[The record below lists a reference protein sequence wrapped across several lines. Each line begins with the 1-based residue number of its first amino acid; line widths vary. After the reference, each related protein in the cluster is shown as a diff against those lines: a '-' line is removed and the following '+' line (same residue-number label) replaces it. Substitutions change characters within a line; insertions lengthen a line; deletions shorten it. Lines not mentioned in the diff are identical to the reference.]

1 MHWHVSPVVHLLVY
15 LAAAG
20 VFAVVAVGAFRR
32 RGPRTVTATSLG
44 VLAVAGAWWSLADA
58 VSVGPFDPRVQSVA
72 ALASFP
78 GVAVAVGAFAC
89 LGRSATGTGWAPSR
103 AVLAGLSVEPIL
115 VTVTAATNPWH
126 QLFYSGHAAATL
138 GDPVLW
144 ERAPLFW
151 LHALYSYVL
160 IGAGLVLVAR
170 GWWTAPPAFRRQRWH
185 LLVASVVPVLVNV
198 VNLTG
203 AFGDLGDPTPL
214 GFAVTAGVIGNAMFR
229 QDFIAFA
236 PVARD
241 VLIERISDP
250 VLALSPDGRLIDA
263 NPAALKLLLA
273 TAGPRLGTRLIGLP
287 ASQVMSCWGLFD
299 AEGRLVAAAD
309 EPAHL
314 TLTVAGTPTDL
325 EVRASPLVDRRGRE
339 IGTVLV
345 ARDVTEV
352 NAQRARLV
360 EQLATIERL
369 RSDLAEQA
377 VRDPLTDL
385 HNRRHLM
392 ERFGPMLDEAAGT
405 GEPLAVVVLD
415 LDRFKRVNDEHG
427 HLTGDAVLIAMAQR
441 LRETVP
447 TGALAAR
454 WGGEEFVVVVPG
466 ADLTEGAVLA
476 ETLRRRCEAEPLG
489 SGERIVRCTLS
500 AGVAAYPVSGGT
512 VTDLLLAA
520 DRALYEAKDHGR
532 NLVRRAPPPGDGARS
547 PARPVRLDP
556 AGDEGDDGD
565 EAADEVAGA

>member
-1 MHWHVSPVVHLLVY
+1 MHLLVY
-15 LAAAG
+15 LAAAV
-20 VFAVVAVGAFRR
+20 VFVVVAVGAFRR
-32 RGPRTVTATSLG
+32 RGPRTATATSLG
-44 VLAVAGAWWSLADA
+44 VLGVAGAWWSLADA

-89 LGRSATGTGWAPSR
+89 LGRSATGTGWVPSR

-115 VTVTAATNPWH
+115 VTVAAATNPWH
-126 QLFYSGHAAATL
+126 LLFYGGPAAAAL

-144 ERAPLFW
+144 ERGPLFW

-160 IGAGLVLVAR
+160 IATGLVLVAR
-170 GWWTAPPAFRRQRWH
+170 GWWTAPPAFRRQRWN
-185 LLVASVVPVLVNV
+185 LLIASVVPVLVNV

-214 GFAVTAGVIGNAMFR
+214 GFAVTAGVIGHAMFR

-250 VLALSPDGRLIDA
+250 VIALSPDNRLIDA
-263 NPAALKLLLA
+263 NPAALRLLLA
-273 TAGPRLGTRLIGLP
+273 TAGPRLGTQLIGLP

-299 AEGRLVAAAD
+299 SDGRLTAASD
-309 EPAHL
+309 EAAHL
-314 TLTVAGTPTDL
+314 TLDVAGTATDL
-325 EVRASPLVDRRGRE
+325 EVRASPLVDGRGRE

-392 ERFGPMLDEAAGT
+392 ERFAPMLDEAAADR
-405 GEPLAVVVLD
+405 EPLAVVVLD

-441 LRETVP
+441 LRECVP
-447 TGALAAR
+447 VGALAAR
-454 WGGEEFVVVVPG
+454 WGGEEFVVVLPG
-466 ADLTEGAVLA
+466 ADITSGAVLA

-489 SGERIVRCTLS
+489 SGARAVHCTLS
-500 AGVAAYPVSGGT
+500 AGVAAYPESGRT

-532 NLVRRAPPPGDGARS
+532 NLVRCAPAPGDVTPATRRPPAPGAGGPVAGARAS
-547 PARPVRLDP
+547 DGLDD
-556 AGDEGDDGD
+556 AD
-565 EAADEVAGA
+565 DEVAGA

>member
-1 MHWHVSPVVHLLVY
+1 MNPVVHLLVY
-15 LAAAG
+15 LAAAV
-20 VFAVVAVGAFRR
+20 VFVVVAVGAFRR
-32 RGPRTVTATSLG
+32 RGPRTATATSLG

-58 VSVGPFDPRVQSVA
+58 VSVGPFDERVQSVA

-89 LGRSATGTGWAPSR
+89 LGRSATGTGWIPSR

-126 QLFYSGHAAATL
+126 QLFYSGTAAATL

-160 IGAGLVLVAR
+160 IATGLVLVAR

-185 LLVASVVPVLVNV
+185 LLLASVVPVLVNV

-273 TAGPRLGTRLIGLP
+273 TAGPRLGTQLIGMP
-287 ASQVMSCWGLFD
+287 ASLVMSCWGLFD
-299 AEGRLVAAAD
+299 ADGRLVAAED

-314 TLTVAGTPTDL
+314 TLVVAGTAMDL
-325 EVRASPLVDRRGRE
+325 EVRASPLVDGRGRE

-392 ERFGPMLDEAAGT
+392 ERFGPMLGEAAGA

-441 LRETVP
+441 LRECVP

-489 SGERIVRCTLS
+489 SGERVVRCTLS
-500 AGVAAYPVSGGT
+500 AGVAAYPVSGET
-512 VTDLLLAA
+512 VADLLLAA

-532 NLVRRAPPPGDGARS
+532 NLVRRAVPGGAAEDAGR
-547 PARPVRLDP
+547 VRRRRRH
-556 AGDEGDDGD
+556 DDDVAD
-565 EAADEVAGA
+565 EAAPA

>member
-1 MHWHVSPVVHLLVY
+1 MNPVVHLLVY
-15 LAAAG
+15 LAAAV
-20 VFAVVAVGAFRR
+20 VFVVVAVGAFRR
-32 RGPRTVTATSLG
+32 RGPRTATATSLG

-58 VSVGPFDPRVQSVA
+58 VSVGPFDARVQSVA

-89 LGRSATGTGWAPSR
+89 LGRSATGTGWIPSR

-126 QLFYSGHAAATL
+126 QLFYSGTAAATL

-160 IGAGLVLVAR
+160 IATGLVLVAR

-185 LLVASVVPVLVNV
+185 LLLASVVPVLVNV

-273 TAGPRLGTRLIGLP
+273 TAGPRLGPQLIGMP
-287 ASQVMSCWGLFD
+287 ASLVMSCWGLFD
-299 AEGRLVAAAD
+299 GDGRLVAAED

-314 TLTVAGTPTDL
+314 TLVVAGTAMDL
-325 EVRASPLVDRRGRE
+325 EVRASPLVDGRGRE

-392 ERFGPMLDEAAGT
+392 ERFGPMLGEAAGA

-441 LRETVP
+441 LRECVP

-489 SGERIVRCTLS
+489 SGERVVRCTLS
-500 AGVAAYPVSGGT
+500 AGVAAYPVSGET

-532 NLVRRAPPPGDGARS
+532 NLVRRAVPGGA
-547 PARPVRLDP
+547 AED
-556 AGDEGDDGD
+556 AGRMRGGRRHDDADDDVAD
-565 EAADEVAGA
+565 EAAPA

>member
-1 MHWHVSPVVHLLVY
+1 MHMLVY
-15 LAAAG
+15 LAAAA
-20 VFAVVAVGAFRR
+20 VFVVVAVGAFRR
-32 RGPRTVTATSLG
+32 RGPRSVTATSLG
-44 VLAVAGAWWSLADA
+44 VLAVAGAWWSVADA
-58 VSVGPFDPRVQSVA
+58 VSVGPFDPRVQAVA
-72 ALASFP
+72 AIASFP
-78 GVAVAVGAFAC
+78 GIAVSVAAFAC

-126 QLFYSGHAAATL
+126 QLFYSGPEAATL

-151 LHALYSYVL
+151 VHALYSYVL
-160 IGAGLVLVAR
+160 IGAGLVFVAR

-185 LLVASVVPVLVNV
+185 LLLASVVPVLVNV

-263 NPAALKLLLA
+263 NPAALELLLA

-299 AEGRLVAAAD
+299 AEGRLTAAAG

-314 TLTVAGTPTDL
+314 TLTVEGVPTDL
-325 EVRASPLVDRRGRE
+325 EVRASPLVDRHGHE

-392 ERFGPMLDEAAGT
+392 ERFAPMLGEAAAT

-441 LRETVP
+441 LRECVP
-447 TGALAAR
+447 AGALAAR

-489 SGERIVRCTLS
+489 SGERVVRCTLS
-500 AGVAAYPVSGGT
+500 AGVAAYPASGRT

-532 NLVRRAPPPGDGARS
+532 NLVRRAPPPGDGARA

-556 AGDEGDDGD
+556 AGGEDADRD
-565 EAADEVAGA
+565 EADEAPDEVAGA

>member
-1 MHWHVSPVVHLLVY
+1 MRPLVHLLVY
-15 LAAAG
+15 AAAAV
-20 VFAVVAVGAFRR
+20 VFVVVAVGAFRR
-32 RGPRTVTATSLG
+32 RGPRTASATSLG

-58 VSVGPFDPRVQSVA
+58 VSVGPFDPWVQSVA

-89 LGRSATGTGWAPSR
+89 LGRTATGTGWVPSR

-115 VTVTAATNPWH
+115 VTVVAATNPWH
-126 QLFYSGHAAATL
+126 LLFYSGPEAATL
-138 GDPVLW
+138 GDPMAW

-151 LHALYSYVL
+151 VHTLYSYVL
-160 IGAGLVLVAR
+160 IAAGLVLVAR
-170 GWWTAPPAFRRQRWH
+170 GWWTATPAFRRQRWN

-214 GFAVTAGVIGNAMFR
+214 GFAVTAGVIGHAMFR

-263 NPAALKLLLA
+263 NPAALRLLLA
-273 TAGPRLGTRLIGLP
+273 TAGPRLGTRLLGMP
-287 ASQVMSCWGLFD
+287 ASVVMSCWGLFD
-299 AEGRLVAAAD
+299 AEGRLVAAQD
-309 EPAHL
+309 EAAHL
-314 TLTVAGTPTDL
+314 TLDVDGTSTDL
-325 EVRASPLVDRRGRE
+325 EVRASPLVDGRGHE

-360 EQLATIERL
+360 EQLAVIERL

-392 ERFGPMLDEAAGT
+392 ERFGPTLEEAAAG
-405 GEPLAVVVLD
+405 GEPVAVVVLD

-441 LRETVP
+441 LRECVP
-447 TGALAAR
+447 PGALVAR

-466 ADLTEGAVLA
+466 ADLTAGAALA

-489 SGERIVRCTLS
+489 SGPRAVHCTLS
-500 AGVAAYPVSGGT
+500 AGVAAYPESGRT

-520 DRALYEAKDHGR
+520 DRALYEAKDRGR
-532 NLVRRAPPPGDGARS
+532 NRVRRATVPGAARRGGLT
-547 PARPVRLDP
+547 PLADP
-556 AGDEGDDGD
+556 D
-565 EAADEVAGA
+565 AADDEVAGA